1 MAESLFQRIAAGDE
15 LAVRKC
21 LDVHGG
27 RVWALARR
35 FSADHAEAEDAVQEI
50 FISLWK
56 SAHRYD
62 PEKASEAAFV
72 ATIARRRLIDRLR
85 ARGARAE
92 TVQIDEERDEK
103 KEEAGTGGGDPA
115 SRMEA
120 ALDLVRVRDVLDA
133 LEPEPRR
140 VIELA
145 VLQGCSHGQVAEATG
160 IALGTVKSHVRRSLI
175 RVRDALRS
183 VGENGR

>member
-15 LAVRKC
+15 VAVREC

-35 FSADHAEAEDAVQEI
+35 FSSDRADAEDAVQEI

-62 PEKASEAAFV
+62 PAKASEAAFV
-72 ATIARRRLIDRLR
+72 ATIARRRMIDRLR
-85 ARGARAE
+85 ARGGRAE
-92 TVQIDEERDEK
+92 TVPIEEESAANGRD
-103 KEEAGTGGGDPA
+103 AVG
-115 SRMEA
+115 RIEA
-120 ALDLVRVRDVLDA
+120 ALDLARVREVIDE

-140 VIELA
+140 VVELA
-145 VLQGCSHGQVAEATG
+145 VLQGYSHGQVAEATG
-160 IALGTVKSHVRRSLI
+160 IALGTVKSHVRRSLVK
-175 RVRDALRS
+175 VRDALRQAE
-183 VGENGR
+183 ENGR